1 MPKDN
6 QSPVIPSSII
16 PVILSGGS
24 GSRLWPLSR
33 ESYPKQ
39 LLKLIGQ
46 NSLLQDTA
54 MRAKRI
60 TNEKIIMLCNE
71 AHRFLIASQLQE
83 MGLEVP
89 HIILEPVGKNTA
101 PAIAIS
107 AFYALAHCIQEN
119 LNPVLLVM
127 PADHVIRDMEH
138 FVAAVKEGEPY
149 ASQGKLITFGVVP
162 HKPETGFGYIEGG
175 ELLND
180 INQIRKVLRFEEKP
194 NLDKAQ
200 EYVRSGCH
208 YWNSGIFMFQASVYL
223 EALEKHAPDI
233 FAVCKKAFHETQ
245 QDSDFCRLDPEIFVE
260 CRSDSIDYAVMEKAD
275 NVVVVPMQAGWS
287 DMGCWSAMSEIGTA
301 DIHGNVIKGNVH
313 VEQVKNC
320 YLHSETRLLAAVG
333 LNDHVVIET
342 PDAVLVAH
350 KDRAQDVKSIVT
362 QLKEKGRTESVT
374 HQKVDRPWGYYESI
388 YQAKG
393 GFQVKRIGVYPGQ
406 RLSLQMHYQRSEHWV
421 IVKGFA
427 RVVKDEAILEL
438 TENQSV
444 YIPKETKHRIE
455 NIGPSLLEFIEV
467 QYGDYLGEDD
477 IVRFQDDYG
486 REKKSAETTV

>member
-1 MPKDN
+1 MLKDHL
-6 QSPVIPSSII
+6 SSSVSKGSII

-54 MRAKRI
+54 VRARRV
-60 TNEKIIMLCNE
+60 TSEKIIMICNE

-83 MGLEVP
+83 MGLEAP
-89 HIILEPVGKNTA
+89 HIILEPMGKNTA

-107 AFYALAHCIQEN
+107 AFYALTHCLQDS
-119 LNPVLLVM
+119 PVLLVM
-127 PADHVIRDMEH
+127 PADHVIRDMDH
-138 FVAAVKEGEPY
+138 FTAAVQAGEPH
-149 ASQGKLITFGVVP
+149 ARQGKLVTFGVVP

-175 ELLND
+175 NILDDQNHVRD
-180 INQIRKVLRFEEKP
+180 VLRFVEKP
-194 NLDKAQ
+194 NLEKAR
-200 EYVRSGCH
+200 EYAASGRH
-208 YWNSGIFMFQASVYL
+208 YWNSGIFMFQARAYL
-223 EALEKHAPDI
+223 EALEKHSPDI
-233 FAVCKKAFHETQ
+233 FAVCKKAFQETL
-245 QDSDFCRLDPEIFVE
+245 QDPDFCRLDPDIFGQ

-275 NVVVVPMQAGWS
+275 NVVVIPMQAGWS
-287 DMGCWSAMSEIGTA
+287 DMGCWSAMSEMSA
-301 DIHGNVIKGNVH
+301 PDAEGNVIKGNVH

-333 LNDHVVIET
+333 LSDHIVIET

-362 QLKEKGRTESVT
+362 QLKEKGRSESVM

-388 YQAKG
+388 YQAP

-406 RLSLQMHYQRSEHWV
+406 RLSLQLHYHRAEHWV
-421 IVKGFA
+421 IVKGTG
-427 RVVKDEAILEL
+427 RVVRDEEVMEL
-438 TENQSV
+438 CENQSV
-444 YIPKETKHRIE
+444 YIPKEVKHRIE
-455 NIGPSLLEFIEV
+455 NIGSELLEFVEV
-467 QYGDYLGEDD
+467 QYGSYLGEDD

-486 REKKSAETTV
+486 REKKSAPAMA